1 LLDVIGAG
9 CRVHDVRG
17 ACTLAPDCDRH
28 RPTVPSFHR
37 SIAPFVLLF
46 LLRDPTM
53 PSPFAPAPVALVA
66 LAALCAASPS
76 AFAQGEPAWPAKPI
90 RLLVGFP
97 VGGAADILARLHA
110 VRMQDALAQT
120 VVVDNRGGAGG
131 VIATEIA
138 ARAAPDGYTLLFTSL
153 PHVINPA
160 LYGKVG
166 YDPIRDFQPVTLL
179 VNVPLLMAVSNAF
192 PAKSVKDVI
201 ALAKASPGR
210 LNYGSGGNGST
221 SHLAMEMFKSMAGVD
236 IQHIPYKGTG
246 PAITDLI
253 GGQLNLTIASAVPLI
268 PQVRAGKL
276 RPIAVTGSVRSGA
289 LPDVPT
295 IAESGLPGYD
305 MTNWFGIL
313 APAGLPKPILTRLDG
328 LLRAMVARPDVKELY
343 AAQGADGVGSGP
355 DAFARV
361 IRADLSKW
369 EKVVRQSGAKVD

>member
-1 LLDVIGAG
+1 MPQPAG
-9 CRVHDVRG
+9 SSGFRYRLP
-17 ACTLAPDCDRH
+17 AAWLALPG
-28 RPTVPSFHR
+28 
-37 SIAPFVLLF
+37 VLLI
-46 LLRDPTM
+46 
-53 PSPFAPAPVALVA
+53 PAVGVGSGAA
-66 LAALCAASPS
+66 LA
-76 AFAQGEPAWPAKPI
+76 QEWPVKPI

-110 VRMQDALAQT
+110 GKLQDVLGQT

-138 ARAAPDGYTLLFTSL
+138 ARAGNDGYTLLFTSL
-153 PHVINPA
+153 PHVINPP

-166 YDPIRDFQPVTLL
+166 YDPVRDFQPVTLL
-179 VNVPLLMAVSNAF
+179 VNVPLLMAVGTAF

-201 ALAKASPGR
+201 ALAKASPGK

-246 PAITDLI
+246 PAITDLLS
-253 GGQLNLTIASAVPLI
+253 GQLNMTIASAVPLI

-276 RPIAVTGSVRSGA
+276 RPIAVTGLQRSGA

-295 IAESGLPGYD
+295 IAEAGVPGYD

-313 APAGLPKPILTRLDG
+313 APAGLPQPILSRLDAV
-328 LLRAMVARPDVKELY
+328 LRKIVASPDVREFY
-343 AAQGADGVGSGP
+343 ARQGADPVGAGP
-355 DAFARV
+355 DAFARI
-361 IRADLSKW
+361 IRADIPKW
-369 EKVVRQSGAKVD
+369 EKVVRQSGARVD

>member
-1 LLDVIGAG
+1 MKSLLI
-9 CRVHDVRG
+9 
-17 ACTLAPDCDRH
+17 LAL
-28 RPTVPSFHR
+28 
-37 SIAPFVLLF
+37 SIPAAV
-46 LLRDPTM
+46 T
-53 PSPFAPAPVALVA
+53 AVAAAPVR
-66 LAALCAASPS
+66 
-76 AFAQGEPAWPAKPI
+76 AQSEPAWPAKPI

-110 VRMQDALAQT
+110 VRLQEALGQS

-179 VNVPLLMAVSNAF
+179 VNVPLLMAVSTNF
-192 PAKSVKDVI
+192 PAKTVKDVI

-253 GGQLNLTIASAVPLI
+253 AGQLNLTIASVVPLI

-276 RPIAVTGSVRSGA
+276 RPLAVTGRARSGA

-295 IAESGLPGYD
+295 IAESGVPGYD
-305 MTNWFGIL
+305 MTNWFGIV
-313 APAGLPKPILTRLDG
+313 APAGLPRPILTRLDE
-328 LLRAMVARPDVKELY
+328 LLRAMVARPDVRELY
-343 AAQGADGVGSGP
+343 AAQGADGVGAGP
-355 DAFARV
+355 EAFAKV
-361 IRADLSKW
+361 IRADLPKW
-369 EKVVRQSGAKVD
+369 DKVVRQSGARVD

>member
-1 LLDVIGAG
+1 MKLQRIAFCCLPPAETAQPRVAALSRSRMRGAG
-9 CRVHDVRG
+9 ALLVAA
-17 ACTLAPDCDRH
+17 ACIC
-28 RPTVPSFHR
+28 
-37 SIAPFVLLF
+37 
-46 LLRDPTM
+46 
-53 PSPFAPAPVALVA
+53 APALAQVQMQDWPV
-66 LAALCAASPS
+66 
-76 AFAQGEPAWPAKPI
+76 KPI

-110 VRMQDALAQT
+110 SRLQEAVGQP

-138 ARAAPDGYTLLFTSL
+138 ARAGADGYTLLFTSL
-153 PHVINPA
+153 PHVINPP

-179 VNVPLLMAVSNAF
+179 VNVPLLMAVPNSFAG
-192 PAKSVKDVI
+192 KSVKEII

-236 IQHIPYKGTG
+236 IQHIPYKGIG
-246 PAITDLI
+246 PLVPELI
-253 GGQLNLTIASAVPLI
+253 SGTLDMTIASAVPLL
-268 PQVRAGKL
+268 PQVRAAKL
-276 RPIAVTGSVRSGA
+276 RAIAVTGAKRSSA

-313 APAGLPKPILTRLDG
+313 APAGLPKPLLVRLDTT
-328 LLRAMVARPDVKELY
+328 LRAIVARPDVREIY
-343 AAQGADGVGSGP
+343 AQQGADGVGAGP
-355 DAFARV
+355 EEFARV
-361 IRADLSKW
+361 IRADVPKW
-369 EKVVRQSGAKVD
+369 AKVVKESGARVD